1 MILFRRRHIEIV
13 LNDMVATHTIIFNS
27 ETLIIQVG
35 LKSNSLGT
43 QGELTTFVVVKMSD
57 I

>member
-1 MILFRRRHIEIV
+1 
-13 LNDMVATHTIIFNS
+13 MVATHTFIFNS

-43 QGELTTFVVVKMSD
+43 KGELTTFVVVKMSD

>member
-1 MILFRRRHIEIV
+1 
-13 LNDMVATHTIIFNS
+13 MVAAHTIIFHS
-27 ETLIIQVG
+27 ETLIIQVD